1 MAYSVVISPAYDER
15 FERAFLHRLTYFGAN
30 SAKRLLDEQDR
41 ITSLLEAS
49 PRMGAL
55 LDQSVDVLA
64 DDALRWVRIDHYI
77 AVYQPHSDAE
87 TVVLS
92 DLFHEEENWRQR
104 LGFA

>member
-1 MAYSVVISPAYDER
+1 MAYSVVTSPVYDGR
-15 FERAFLHRLTYFGAN
+15 FDQAFLHRLTYFGAN

-41 ITSLLEAS
+41 IASLLETM

-55 LDQSVDVLA
+55 LDQSVDVA
-64 DDALRWVRIDHYI
+64 AEDALRWVHIDHYI
-77 AVYQPHSDAE
+77 AVYQPHSDTE

-92 DLFHEEENWRQR
+92 DLFHEEEDWRQR